1 MVKIGIIGAGSISA
15 SHLAAYRENPDAEV
29 VAICDIVKERA
40 EERARQ
46 FNIKGVYSSADEML
60 SQEQLDAVSVC
71 VWNSA
76 HAECTIKAL
85 EAGCHVLCEKPMA
98 TSAADAER
106 MLSTAK
112 RMNKLL
118 MIGFVLRFSENSKI
132 IEDLKQNGVFGDF
145 YYAKATY
152 TRRNGN
158 PGGWFGDKARSGGG
172 PVIDLGVH
180 YIDKVRYHFGNPK
193 PVSVYAV
200 TYQKLFDRKHIKT
213 KKGYYS
219 ASHSENDICDVE
231 DMASALIR
239 FENGSSL
246 QIEVSFSLNQK
257 EDIGTAT
264 LYGDRG
270 GVSLSPFEIYTEL
283 DGYMVDITPKAIPA
297 EDFQKNFNSEIKHF
311 TDCFTKDIPCRAPA
325 EDGVEIMRILDAV
338 YRSAETGHEVTL

>member
-132 IEDLKQNGVFGDF
+132 IEYG
-145 YYAKATY
+145 
-152 TRRNGN
+152 
-158 PGGWFGDKARSGGG
+158 
-172 PVIDLGVH
+172 
-180 YIDKVRYHFGNPK
+180 
-193 PVSVYAV
+193 
-200 TYQKLFDRKHIKT
+200 T
-213 KKGYYS
+213 KKDS
-219 ASHSENDICDVE
+219 
-231 DMASALIR
+231 
-239 FENGSSL
+239 
-246 QIEVSFSLNQK
+246 
-257 EDIGTAT
+257 
-264 LYGDRG
+264 
-270 GVSLSPFEIYTEL
+270 
-283 DGYMVDITPKAIPA
+283 
-297 EDFQKNFNSEIKHF
+297 
-311 TDCFTKDIPCRAPA
+311 
-325 EDGVEIMRILDAV
+325 
-338 YRSAETGHEVTL
+338 